1 MLRIGILGAARIA
14 SALAPAIHAAN
25 GAELVGIAARDKA
38 RAEEFAKRHNIP
50 EVFDS
55 YDALLASDEIDA
67 VYIPLP
73 NDLHAPWAI
82 RALEAGKH
90 VLLEKPS
97 AMNSAE
103 TARVL
108 EVAAAHNKVVFEGF
122 MYRYH
127 PQFSRAL
134 EIIQAGTIGELRL
147 IRSAFSFT
155 LPTDNTGDHRWIRS
169 QGGGGLYDLGC
180 YCLNASVLFMNE
192 SPLEV
197 SAKATWGSRP
207 DVPEN
212 EFVDLEFAALMT
224 FSGSRHAVFDCSL
237 QQPGAQKL
245 ELVGT
250 KGNIEFEGFVF
261 PASEGGR
268 ISVNGEAEQ
277 TASADRYQL
286 MVEHFAAVIAGMQT
300 PRFDA
305 PTQPTSALPQM
316 RALEALWESALGN
329 GKTVKL

>member
-1 MLRIGILGAARIA
+1 MLRMGILGAARIA
-14 SALAPAIHAAN
+14 SALAPAIHAAS
-25 GAELVGIAARDKA
+25 GAELVGVAARDKS
-38 RAEEFAKRHNIP
+38 RAEDFAKRHDIP
-50 EVFDS
+50 QVFDS
-55 YDALLASDEIDA
+55 YDALLASDAIDA

-108 EVAAAHNKVVFEGF
+108 KVAAAHKKVVFEGF

-127 PQFSRAL
+127 PQFARAV

-147 IRSAFSFT
+147 IRSSFSFT
-155 LPTDNTGDHRWIRS
+155 LPPENTGDHRWIRS

-192 SPLEV
+192 SPQEV
-197 SAKATWGSRP
+197 TARATWGSRP

-237 QQPGAQKL
+237 QQKDVQKL

-250 KGNIEFEGFVF
+250 KGTINMEGFVF
-261 PASEGGR
+261 PAQDGGR
-268 ISVNGEAEQ
+268 IMVNGATEQ
-277 TASADRYQL
+277 TAPADRYQR
-286 MVEHFAAVIAGMQT
+286 MVEHFARVIAGTET

-305 PTQPTSALPQM
+305 PDQPTSALPQM
-316 RALEALWESALGN
+316 RALEALWESAQAN
-329 GKTVKL
+329 GQTVKL